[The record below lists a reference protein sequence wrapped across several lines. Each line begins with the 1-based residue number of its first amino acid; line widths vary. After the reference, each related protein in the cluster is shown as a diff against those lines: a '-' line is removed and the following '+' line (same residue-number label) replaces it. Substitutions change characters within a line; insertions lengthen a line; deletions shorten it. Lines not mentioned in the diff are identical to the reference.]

1 VSTDQKPAR
10 EQARQVAADVAAIT
24 VRWAAWSPLRAY
36 IAAMAVLAV
45 LAAGGLALRA
55 SGVGHPGHQTA
66 ARPAAGGQV
75 VPLTTTD
82 TPTAG
87 TTPAPRAT
95 VPAGVDAAAVTGAY
109 LFTRAWATHPDGVK
123 AAAWRAGLVPYAT
136 PELLANLAQSDPS
149 RVPATTVDPPT
160 AAHKR
165 PDGMVDVDVPT
176 DAGPFTVTMQS
187 VAGRWLAYDIESA

>member
-55 SGVGHPGHQTA
+55 SGIGHPGHQTA

-75 VPLTTTD
+75 VPLTTD

-87 TTPAPRAT
+87 ATPRAT

-123 AAAWRAGLVPYAT
+123 ATAWRAGFAPYAT
-136 PELLANLAQSDPS
+136 PELLANLAQSDPA
-149 RVPATTVDPPT
+149 RVPATTADPPT
-160 AAHKR
+160 TARKR

>member
-36 IAAMAVLAV
+36 IAAMVVLAV

-55 SGVGHPGHQTA
+55 SGIGHPGHKTA

-82 TPTAG
+82 TPTVGAA
-87 TTPAPRAT
+87 PAPRVT
-95 VPAGVDAAAVTGAY
+95 IPAGVDAAAVTGAY

-123 AAAWRAGLVPYAT
+123 AATWRSGLAPYAT

-149 RVPATTVDPPT
+149 RVPATTADSPT
-160 AAHKR
+160 TARKR